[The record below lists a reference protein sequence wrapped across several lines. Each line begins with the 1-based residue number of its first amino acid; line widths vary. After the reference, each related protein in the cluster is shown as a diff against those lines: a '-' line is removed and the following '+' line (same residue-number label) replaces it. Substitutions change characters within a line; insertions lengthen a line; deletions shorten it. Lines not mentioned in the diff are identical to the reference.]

1 MKRDYFE
8 GADIYFWYGTKE
20 AFVAKPQAR
29 HLCALHPDTHVE
41 VFPGMNHGQFLI
53 DHPEEVAG
61 RIKSMTL

>member
-8 GADIYFWYGTKE
+8 GADISFWYETKE
-20 AFVAKPQAR
+20 ALVEKPQAR
-29 HLCALHPDTHVE
+29 HLCALHHDTQVE
-41 VFPGMNHGQFLI
+41 MFDGMNHGQFLI